1 VFVLV
6 SYDVAISSPGG
17 ARRLRRVAKTCINF
31 GQRVQFSVFECVVE
45 PAQWVTLQKTSSSR
59 SSMRSTT
66 ASGIITLVPTGR
78 ERSNMSAQNQRSI
91 SMIRLLYESLF
102 RSHECQTP
110 ALWSCLA
117 RETLDEAV
125 CSSPSANVYDTEK
138 IGAVAH
144 YVILY

>member
-17 ARRLRRVAKTCINF
+17 ARRLRRVAKTCLNF

-45 PAQWVTLQKTSSSR
+45 PAQWVTLKNQLES
-59 SSMRSTT
+59 
-66 ASGIITLVPTGR
+66 IIDTEHDSLRYYYLGSNWKG
-78 ERSNMSAQNQRSI
+78 RSNMSARNQRSI

-125 CSSPSANVYDTEK
+125 CSSPSANVHDTEK